1 MEDERI
7 GRLLEEHGDSYRT
20 PANPPVERMWGAI
33 EARLDGEAPRALAPV
48 RRSWTRGLAL
58 AAMLLLGIGIGW
70 TGARFAPAGG
80 SALGAAT
87 GPEPLAVVPAS
98 LEEPSPFVGLAR
110 DYFQQT
116 TSLVVALAG
125 DLRGGSV
132 PNGTIRQAQSLLSTT
147 RLLLDG
153 PLPEPAMRDLLQDLE
168 LVLAQVARLQAVRYQ
183 QPETQLIADAMD
195 QREVLSRL
203 TLIISDRETTP

>member
-1 MEDERI
+1 MEHERI
-7 GRLLEEHGDSYRT
+7 EPLLEQHGDSYRT
-20 PANPPVERMWGAI
+20 PTDPPLERMWGAI
-33 EARLDGEAPRALAPV
+33 EARLDGQAPRAAAPV
-48 RRSWTRGLAL
+48 RRSWPRGLAL

-70 TGARFAPAGG
+70 TGARFAPFGG
-80 SALGAAT
+80 TPSRAA
-87 GPEPLAVVPAS
+87 EPAPLEVVPAS
-98 LEEPSPFVGLAR
+98 LETPSPFVGLAR

-116 TSLVVALAG
+116 TGLVVALAG

-132 PNGTIRQAQSLLSTT
+132 PTGTIRQAQSLLSTT

-168 LVLAQVARLQAVRYQ
+168 LVLAQVARLPAVRYQ

-203 TLIISDRETTP
+203 TLIISDGETTP